1 MGDLTK
7 NTPFYNFAKGLLPI
21 IFKPLYFYKVKNKNS
36 LPQGQGC
43 VVCCN
48 HISMKDPVFLG
59 LAQKRM
65 LRYMAKSELFQ
76 NKFVSKIISALGAF
90 PIQRGKHDEGAINLA
105 EEYLKQGAVVGIFIE
120 GTRSKDGNL
129 LKPKSGAAML
139 AYKAQVP
146 VMPVSISTKGGGLL
160 KLFHRVTISCGQTVT
175 PEELGITEGTGPQ
188 FREASRKIMEL
199 ISALRQ
205 QDI

>member
-65 LRYMAKSELFQ
+65 IRYMAKSELFQ

-90 PIQRGKHDEGAINLA
+90 PIQRESMMRAL
-105 EEYLKQGAVVGIFIE
+105 
-120 GTRSKDGNL
+120 
-129 LKPKSGAAML
+129 
-139 AYKAQVP
+139 
-146 VMPVSISTKGGGLL
+146 SIW
-160 KLFHRVTISCGQTVT
+160 RRNI
-175 PEELGITEGTGPQ
+175 
-188 FREASRKIMEL
+188 
-199 ISALRQ
+199 
-205 QDI
+205 